1 MTKKIDYNKWH
12 SGPPPSVGWWPAS
25 TFRYSSSIRWWD
37 GKNWS
42 REAQENMPIQM
53 VLNRAYALPR
63 VVTQDEI
70 EWQHRPA
77 SWPARS
83 RT

>member
-25 TFRYSSSIRWWD
+25 AFRCEKSIRWWD
-37 GKNWS
+37 GSRWS
-42 REAQENMPIQM
+42 IEATPRTPIQI
-53 VLNRAYALPR
+53 VGQRAATLPE
-63 VVTQDEI
+63 VIEQHEI

>member
-1 MTKKIDYNKWH
+1 MTEKIDYKKWH

-25 TFRYSSSIRWWD
+25 AFRTSTLLRWWD
-37 GKNWS
+37 GKRWS
-42 REAQENMPIQM
+42 EAVGENCS
-53 VLNRAYALPR
+53 AWYAGMKSKR
-63 VVTQDEI
+63 KTVMSTEKI